1 MQGTAAD
8 LIKMAMIN
16 VQKLILENSFSSK
29 MILQVHDELIFE
41 TPSGEVDK
49 FSHSL
54 RQVMCSVAKLSV
66 PLEVEIGFGE
76 NWEQAH

>member
-1 MQGTAAD
+1 MLYRSHTPH
-8 LIKMAMIN
+8 
-16 VQKLILENSFSSK
+16 SSP
-29 MILQVHDELIFE
+29 LIFE